1 VLTLL
6 CAGPGDTYALA
17 FIHCLCYEYRNGSGS
32 SITAAAAAVA
42 LAVVAVV
49 AVATQSKMILPIFRL
64 NIDRII
70 LNYRLTN
77 DSR

>member
-1 VLTLL
+1 LLSFISVFSLFVLTLL

-42 LAVVAVV
+42 LAVY
-49 AVATQSKMILPIFRL
+49 SSSSSSSHPIE
-64 NIDRII
+64 
-70 LNYRLTN
+70 N
-77 DSR
+77 DFADIQIEY